1 MGSQGIVLM
10 VKQSGFD
17 CGPISGESL
26 AWHLSAVQKIR
37 LESFEEAQKCD
48 FTWSDAGFVCC
59 PVEHVL
65 EEQGHSG
72 HGVIWIVT
80 SSEEYL

>member
-1 MGSQGIVLM
+1 MGSPGIVLM

-37 LESFEEAQKCD
+37 LESFEESRKCD
-48 FTWSDAGFVCC
+48 FMWSDAASVVQPCGTCAGRARTFWAR
-59 PVEHVL
+59 
-65 EEQGHSG
+65 GHSDCD
-72 HGVIWIVT
+72 IV
-80 SSEEYL
+80 